1 MTALVLTLASSFGT
15 ALLAY
20 WIISDSENAR
30 ITVFAASTLKPSNT
44 RRSAC

>member
-20 WIISDSENAR
+20 WIISDSEMR
-30 ITVFAASTLKPSNT
+30 G
-44 RRSAC
+44 